1 MFLITTIGRAAGGTQ
16 VTDDIVYRLRV
27 PLPYNLA
34 GITTTQLGNERREAA
49 DEIER
54 LRGEVLKYKALHEAC
69 KEHHG
74 D

>member
-1 MFLITTIGRAAGGTQ
+1 M
-16 VTDDIVYRLRV
+16 DDIVYQLRV

-34 GITTTQLGNERREAA
+34 GMTTTQLGDERRKAA

-54 LRGEVLKYKALHEAC
+54 LRADRDRFEAIA
-69 KEHHG
+69 KQAIKTLEGAMAVIEQIQGAVHR

>member
-1 MFLITTIGRAAGGTQ
+1 MPTGS
-16 VTDDIVYRLRV
+16 DDIVTRLRMQEKLTV
-27 PLPYNLA
+27 AFPTMKSKDVAP
-34 GITTTQLGNERREAA
+34 TTWLNEAA